1 MNEVFLQLPREKQ
14 LAIYNASMEVFGE
27 YEYKRASTDLI
38 AVKAGISKGLLFYY
52 FHNKKSLYMHTFDY
66 VSEMIRESVC
76 DSHLA
81 EITDFF
87 EFVEYAKKKKV
98 QRLNETPYITQFALR
113 SFYSK
118 NEVVSDEL
126 QANIAGAIEETF
138 QTYFRN
144 MEWHKFKEGIDPKQ
158 ILNMMVWMTDGYM
171 HTRQIEGKPIVV
183 DDVSS
188 AFEEWAVLFKK
199 IAYKEE
205 YQ

>member
-1 MNEVFLQLPREKQ
+1 MNEAFLQLPKEKQ
-14 LAIYNASMEVFGE
+14 LAIYNASMEVFGK

-66 VSEMIRESVC
+66 VSRMIRESVS

-87 EFVEYAKKKKV
+87 ELIEYAHKKKV
-98 QRLNETPYITQFALR
+98 QRLNENPYIIQFTLR

-118 NEVVSDEL
+118 NEVISDEL
-126 QANIAGAIEETF
+126 QANIAGGIEQTF

-144 MEWHKFKEGIDPKQ
+144 LQWEKFKDGIDPKQ
-158 ILNMMVWMTDGYM
+158 IFNMMVWMTDGYM
-171 HTRQIEGKPIVV
+171 HIRQMEGKPIIV
-183 DDVSS
+183 DDVSR
-188 AFEEWAVLFKK
+188 AFEEWTVLFKQ